1 MPQFDLGL
9 LAEYQTPP
17 PPFSPGEARFWDDE
31 YISAQML
38 KWHLNPNNDV
48 ASRRPETI
56 ERMVAWMW
64 DRLELMA
71 GSALLDL
78 GCGPGLYAAQFARR
92 GTQVTGIDISQ
103 RSIEY
108 ARHTASQRGLEI
120 TYRCESYLTLEDQE
134 KYDAAVLIYGDFCT
148 FGPEQRR
155 SLLANIK
162 SAMKPGGRLALDVT
176 TRAHR
181 MRSKNA
187 NRWYLDQDGFWAPGL
202 HLVLEEGFD
211 YPEELV
217 FLDQAVVLT
226 ESGEVKVYRNWFQD
240 YTPETITAELQ
251 ASGFQVL
258 GTWGDLAGA
267 EYLADSGWIG
277 VVAKSKV

>member
-1 MPQFDLGL
+1 MPQLNLAL

-17 PPFSPGEARFWDDE
+17 PPFSPGESRFWDDG

-56 ERMVAWMW
+56 DRMVAWMW
-64 DRLELMA
+64 DRLELA
-71 GSALLDL
+71 VGSALLDL
-78 GCGPGLYAAQFARR
+78 GCGPGLYAAQFARK
-92 GTQVTGIDISQ
+92 GAQVTGIDISQ

-108 ARHTASQRGLEI
+108 ARHTASEEGLQI
-120 TYRCESYLTLEDQE
+120 TYRCESYLTLKDQE

-148 FGPEQRR
+148 FGPEQRKT
-155 SLLANIK
+155 LLANIK
-162 SAMKPGGRLALDVT
+162 SALKPGGRLALDVT

-181 MRSKNA
+181 LRSKNV
-187 NRWYLDQDGFWAPGL
+187 NRWYLDRDGFWAPGL

-211 YPEELV
+211 YPEQLI

-240 YTPETITAELQ
+240 YTPETIIAELQ
-251 ASGFQVL
+251 AGGFQVL

-277 VVAKSKV
+277 VVAKSES